1 MSVKKRSLLLGCLL
15 LAVLLGGCGKAK
27 GAGGLVSQ
35 AQKEHGPCTVVSE
48 TQGSDG
54 GWEVVLYD
62 ELQGFEYEVS
72 SYMDDFSLDGSSFG
86 SFPGQHD
93 SFKQRLIEH
102 VCTQHRQEM
111 DDISA
116 AYGVSY
122 DPEMYPDIVINASSL
137 ADGRLAA
144 AELAR
149 TLQTDNLYNR
159 MDGVMIR
166 LYVGQNSEWVMNDY
180 AGSVT
185 LPDTTMKTA
194 DEEELEYFIERA
206 HMETDRGAVYLRTE
220 YGSFKDTGADITRV
234 NSVMGTAYPET
245 DMAPVRFFYFRA
257 SNGKEYYLC
266 DFTYYD
272 ESFSDYSWYT
282 NYDSI
287 K

>member
-1 MSVKKRSLLLGCLL
+1 MALYVDFVYQAGELYANESMCPKREKKMSVKKRSLLLGCIL
-15 LAVLLGGCGKAK
+15 LAMLLGGCGKAK

-62 ELQGFEYEVS
+62 ELQGFEYKVS

-86 SFPGQHD
+86 SFPGQYD
-93 SFKQRLIEH
+93 SFKQCLLEH
-102 VCTQHRQEM
+102 VCTLHRQEM

-116 AYGVSY
+116 AYAVNY
-122 DPEMYPDIVINASSL
+122 DLGLYPDIVINAPTL

-149 TLQTDNLYNR
+149 TLQTD
-159 MDGVMIR
+159 M
-166 LYVGQNSEWVMNDY
+166 
-180 AGSVT
+180 T
-185 LPDTTMKTA
+185 
-194 DEEELEYFIERA
+194 
-206 HMETDRGAVYLRTE
+206 
-220 YGSFKDTGADITRV
+220 
-234 NSVMGTAYPET
+234 
-245 DMAPVRFFYFRA
+245 PVRFFYFRA